1 MSEHFPE
8 HEINR
13 REATLLALMLTGAGG
28 VASLSEVF
36 AQEIPDNSDLVAE
49 IEAELRKQEEIWN
62 SQDYQRIRELWDH
75 DDPEPYFV
83 AAELDETIIGW
94 PALNNYLA
102 PPRSG
107 LAAFRWGF
115 SNVNARLLAPDVAL
129 AVCDHWFEFQLVGE
143 NQVPKSGFD
152 RLLLIYRRKPDGWK
166 QILYANC
173 PHSFETHARKL
184 IERNVKPDFAEFRE
198 EAIKKRQALEQ
209 QQ

>member
-1 MSEHFPE
+1 MSELE
-8 HEINR
+8 MNR
-13 REATLLALMLTGAGG
+13 RDAALLALTLTGAGG
-28 VASLSEVF
+28 FASLSEVF
-36 AQEIPDNSDLVAE
+36 AQEMPDNSELVAE

-75 DDPEPYFV
+75 DDPEPYYL

-94 PALNNYLA
+94 PALDNYLA
-102 PPRSG
+102 PPGSG

-115 SNVNARLLAPDVAL
+115 SNVKARLLAPDIAL

-152 RLLLIYRRKPDGWK
+152 RLLSIYRRKPEGWK

-173 PHSFETHARKL
+173 PHSVETHVRKL
-184 IERNVKPDFAEFRE
+184 VERNVKPDFAEFRE
-198 EAIKKRQALEQ
+198 EAIKKKQALKQ